1 MQDWLVFPIKHDQ
14 IRLLQPVLKHWRSA
28 ALIDIHTVFSGAG
41 HPLPRRVFEAVDS
54 MFKPGEACL
63 FNRTDVQDQASI
75 LIGVETTHE
84 V

>member
-1 MQDWLVFPIKHDQ
+1 
-14 IRLLQPVLKHWRSA
+14 
-28 ALIDIHTVFSGAG
+28 
-41 HPLPRRVFEAVDS
+41 
-54 MFKPGEACL
+54 MFKAGEACL

>member
-14 IRLLQPVLKHWRSA
+14 IRLLQPVLKHWRST
-28 ALIDIHTVFSGAG
+28 ALIDIHTVFSGTG
-41 HPLPRRVFEAVDS
+41 HPLPGRVFEAVDS
-54 MFKPGEACL
+54 MFKPGKACL